1 MSKISF
7 MPNEDPLLV
16 PAYLSKYKLQ
26 IKAHA
31 ISTLDSHLREINNP
45 VGCGEYLSAE
55 DYGITFR
62 WAIVS
67 ELGAQLHPTGHRD
80 GPLYFDL

>member
-1 MSKISF
+1 

-16 PAYLSKYKLQ
+16 PVYLSKYKLQ

-45 VGCGEYLSAE
+45 AGCGENLSAE

-80 GPLYFDL
+80 RPLYFDL